1 MGSESR
7 QGGIIMNKKNRP
19 GNLGNPPKNSQ
30 KYSNAKSNQRARILK
45 AFEVNSK
52 LSTFAFRKMG
62 IISPAPRIGELREQH
77 HEIDTQWT
85 NEPDENGVIHRIGLY
100 VYHGKKFDQ
109 EGN

>member
-1 MGSESR
+1 
-7 QGGIIMNKKNRP
+7 MNKDTGKKCP
-19 GNLGNPPKNSQ
+19 AALGTFQKNSQ
-30 KYSNAKSNQRARILK
+30 KYSNSKANQRSRILK
-45 AFEVNSK
+45 AFETNPK

-62 IISPAPRIGELREQH
+62 IVSPAPRIGELREQH
-77 HEIDTQWT
+77 YEIDTQWI

>member
-19 GNLGNPPKNSQ
+19 GKLGNPPKNSQ

-45 AFEVNSK
+45 AFEINPH

-62 IISPAPRIGELREQH
+62 ILSPAPRIGELREQH

-85 NEPDENGVIHRIGLY
+85 KEADENGVIHRIGLY
-100 VYHGKKFDQ
+100 IYHGKKFDQ
-109 EGN
+109 GGN